1 MRKAIQIGHKQT
13 KRNENCYKNQIYT
26 QVQMFAT
33 YLHVSEYNMLVSV
46 HMHHT
51 HVLTMYLQ
59 RRTDECRIVLPAS
72 LQACIVINNRRQRQ
86 RRGRLTDDEYR
97 SGEIQI
103 QFQIQRN

>member
-1 MRKAIQIGHKQT
+1 
-13 KRNENCYKNQIYT
+13 
-26 QVQMFAT
+26 
-33 YLHVSEYNMLVSV
+33 
-46 HMHHT
+46 
-51 HVLTMYLQ
+51 MYLLCTSSAE
-59 RRTDECRIVLPAS
+59 RMNAGLSC